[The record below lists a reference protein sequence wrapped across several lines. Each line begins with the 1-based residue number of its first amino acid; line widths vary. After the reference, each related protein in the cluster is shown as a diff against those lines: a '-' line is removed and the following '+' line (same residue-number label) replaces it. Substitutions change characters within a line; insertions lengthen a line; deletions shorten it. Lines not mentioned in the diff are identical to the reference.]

1 MTKDQMIF
9 NHRLSLLSRAKSINN
24 ISAACRE
31 AGVSRTY
38 YYKWMAR
45 FLTYGS
51 QGLYERQRPKP
62 KMPNSTRSDI
72 VEKILNFI
80 KLYPTYGPAR
90 IANEIGGMVCPTTV
104 YNILRRRGLS
114 KKIDRLL
121 ALEDIPVTVK
131 ISPIM
136 ARKIYEEKPLLSIKS
151 YHTGYMLSVDTFYVC
166 RLKGIG
172 RIYQFTAIDT
182 YSSFGFAHLYTDKT
196 SKSAVDFLDR
206 TIGIFKDMG
215 ITVERALTDNG
226 KEYTTHWEDG
236 DHEFEKYLDF
246 KHIEH
251 RYTKV
256 RHPWTNGFVERFN
269 KTILEEFYQPS
280 LLTKVYGSLSELQ
293 YDLDR
298 FLYFYNF
305 QRTHQG
311 YRTRGSKPC
320 DLLYK
325 CGDNF
330 LSSP

>member
-136 ARKIYEEKPLLSIKS
+136 ARKIYEEKPLLSIKIP
-151 YHTGYMLSVDTFYVC
+151 YRLYALS
-166 RLKGIG
+166 
-172 RIYQFTAIDT
+172 
-182 YSSFGFAHLYTDKT
+182 
-196 SKSAVDFLDR
+196 
-206 TIGIFKDMG
+206 
-215 ITVERALTDNG
+215 
-226 KEYTTHWEDG
+226 
-236 DHEFEKYLDF
+236 
-246 KHIEH
+246 
-251 RYTKV
+251 
-256 RHPWTNGFVERFN
+256 
-269 KTILEEFYQPS
+269 
-280 LLTKVYGSLSELQ
+280 
-293 YDLDR
+293 
-298 FLYFYNF
+298 
-305 QRTHQG
+305 
-311 YRTRGSKPC
+311 
-320 DLLYK
+320 
-325 CGDNF
+325 
-330 LSSP
+330 

>member
-38 YYKWMAR
+38 YYKWMTR
-45 FLTYGS
+45 FLTYGA

-62 KMPNSTRSDI
+62 EMPNSTRRDV
-72 VEKILNFI
+72 VEKILAFI
-80 KLYPTYGPAR
+80 KAYPTYGPER
-90 IANEIGGMVCPTTV
+90 IANELGNIVCPVTV

-114 KKIDRLL
+114 RKIDRLL

-131 ISPIM
+131 ISPII
-136 ARKIYEEKPLLSIKS
+136 ARKIYEEKPSNIKS
-151 YHTGYMLSVDTFYVC
+151 YHTGYLLSVDTFYVC

-196 SKSAVDFLDR
+196 SKSAVDFLKR
-206 TIGIFKDMG
+206 AVGIFKDMG
-215 ITVERALTDNG
+215 ITVERILTDNG
-226 KEYTTHWEDG
+226 KEYTTHWEDA
-236 DHEFEKYLDF
+236 DHEFEEYLDLVN
-246 KHIEH
+246 IEH
-251 RYTKV
+251 RYTRV

-269 KTILEEFYQPS
+269 KTILEEFYQPAI
-280 LLTKVYGSLSELQ
+280 LTKVYNTLYELQ
-293 YDLDR
+293 YDLDQ

-311 YRTRGSKPC
+311 YRTKGSKPC

>member
-31 AGVSRTY
+31 AGVSSTY
-38 YYKWMAR
+38 YYKWAAR
-45 FLTYGS
+45 FVTYGV
-51 QGLYERQRPKP
+51 QGLYEKQRPKP
-62 KMPNSTRSDI
+62 DMPNSTKAD
-72 VEKILNFI
+72 VVDKILSFI
-80 KLYPTYGPAR
+80 KTCPTYGPER
-90 IANEIGGMVCPTTV
+90 IANELGNIVCSVTV
-104 YNILRRRGLS
+104 YNILRRRGLGR
-114 KKIDRLL
+114 KIDRLL
-121 ALEDIPVTVK
+121 ALEDIPAAVK

-136 ARKIYEEKPLLSIKS
+136 ARKIYEEKPSNIKS
-151 YHTGYMLSVDTFYVC
+151 YHTGYLLSLDTFYVC

-182 YSSFGFAHLYTDKT
+182 YCSFGFAHLYTDKT
-196 SKSAVDFLDR
+196 SKSAVDFLKR
-206 TIGIFKDMG
+206 TVGIFKEMG
-215 ITVERALTDNG
+215 ITVERVLTDNG
-226 KEYTTHWEDG
+226 KEYTTHWEG
-236 DHEFEKYLDF
+236 ADHEFEEYLDLVNI
-246 KHIEH
+246 KH

-269 KTILEEFYQPS
+269 RTILEEFYQPAI
-280 LLTKVYGSLSELQ
+280 LTRVYNTLYELQ
-293 YDLDR
+293 YDLDK

-330 LSSP
+330 LPSP